1 MDHKR
6 HAMQFPPQTVPKLVD
21 KPMNKCRR
29 PRRCRALT
37 ACSKNRQQPR
47 HTPYMGVDGLCCKQG
62 NHQLNVG

>member
-37 ACSKNRQQPR
+37 ACSKNRQKP
-47 HTPYMGVDGLCCKQG
+47 
-62 NHQLNVG
+62 